1 MAVPATPESIVPLP
15 SNNPRLRKLLRET
28 SMGIL
33 LKMSGVFYETK
44 SFAYS
49 VSVSKSFYGIAY

>member
-1 MAVPATPESIVPLP
+1 
-15 SNNPRLRKLLRET
+15 
-28 SMGIL
+28 MGIL